1 MAELECES
9 WPSSSKSKCYFHFTT
24 VLSLQFIVKC
34 YKRTTMQYMS
44 LKEVSQ
50 PLVESFAHAS
60 HGRESISSGTWVIII
75 ILIDRCG
82 MGQRGENRSVS
93 SGVSTMTATFGAQ
106 SRGRMRVLLS
116 IMENLLQENAWK
128 SWCLSGLL
136 SC

>member
-1 MAELECES
+1 MLF
-9 WPSSSKSKCYFHFTT
+9 PLYHSSLPTIHSEMLQENNNAIHEFKRSKP
-24 VLSLQFIVKC
+24 
-34 YKRTTMQYMS
+34 
-44 LKEVSQ
+44 